1 MQSLQGGIMTAKRLN
16 YLDMAKGIGIIL
28 VVAGHSGMCGDGLL
42 AWLSSF
48 HMPLFFVISGM
59 LLSHRQEETRPL
71 TQSVQRKARSIL
83 LPYFTFSLIDLLIEL
98 IYRLWKHQE
107 LSLSDAV
114 LQSVSFYGISVLWFL
129 PALFAGELLF
139 LFIRKKAGHLL
150 TIISCGVLCFVGVFC
165 RNLYAAYD
173 YPVSDSLFFVWLG
186 YLIQAGIRMSIAL
199 AFLAAG
205 YYFMM
210 LLNRFPGFADH
221 SEKPLRSRM
230 LPLAAAI
237 LFFAVNLCL
246 VRLNGSTDF
255 RSLSLGNPF
264 LYLAGALTGSL
275 AVILLC
281 QSLPKLKLLSYLGAN
296 SLIIMVTHLDCRI
309 MLISH
314 KFAGLIESYL
324 PNRYLFLLNVALSL
338 LLLELVIVYVVNRW
352 FPFLIGRKR
361 SI

>member
-1 MQSLQGGIMTAKRLN
+1 MTAKRLN

-28 VVAGHSGMCGDGLL
+28 VVAAHSGLCGDGLL

-59 LLSHRQEETRPL
+59 LLSHRQEEARPL
-71 TQSVQRKARSIL
+71 AHSACRKVRSIL
-83 LPYFTFSLIDLLIEL
+83 LPYFTFSLIYLLIEL
-98 IYRLWKHQE
+98 IYGLWKHQE

-114 LQSVSFYGISVLWFL
+114 LQTVSFYGISVLWFL

-139 LFIRKKAGHLL
+139 LLIRKKTGHLL
-150 TIISCGVLCFVGVFC
+150 TIISCGVLCSAGIFC

-173 YPVSDSLFFVWLG
+173 YPASGSLFSVWLG
-186 YLIQAGIRMSIAL
+186 YLLQAGIRVAIAL

-205 YYFMM
+205 YYSM
-210 LLNRFPGFADH
+210 LLLERLQNRLL
-221 SEKPLRSRM
+221 S
-230 LPLAAAI
+230 LAAAV

-246 VRLNGSTDF
+246 VRLNGNTDF

-264 LYLAGALTGSL
+264 LYLAGALMGSL

-281 QSLPKLKLLSYLGAN
+281 QSLPKLKLLSCLGAD

-314 KFAGLIESYL
+314 KFAGLIEIYL

-352 FPFLIGRKR
+352 FPCLIGRKR

>member
-1 MQSLQGGIMTAKRLN
+1 MTAKRLN

-83 LPYFTFSLIDLLIEL
+83 LPYFTFSLIYLLIEL
-98 IYRLWKHQE
+98 VYRLWKHQE

-139 LFIRKKAGHLL
+139 LFIRKKTRHLL

-173 YPVSDSLFFVWLG
+173 HPVSGSLFFVWLG
-186 YLIQAGIRMSIAL
+186 YLIHAGIRMSIAL

-205 YYFMM
+205 YYSMM
-210 LLNRFPGFADH
+210 LLKRLQNRLL
-221 SEKPLRSRM
+221 S
-230 LPLAAAI
+230 LAAAV

-255 RSLSLGNPF
+255 RSLSLDNPF
-264 LYLAGALTGSL
+264 LYFVGALTGSL